1 MRWFQL
7 QMHKKRRNNNNVN
20 HFYST
25 QFQRTFN
32 QMKRAVTE
40 RGEGGG
46 TRRLH
51 WANKGK
57 RNNPTHNSSVT
68 KWHQSIFILLLLF
81 CCVFYCCSASS
92 FCFREKTQKYSR
104 NRVEM
109 LKWPTESVGTSSS
122 LAGECRQ
129 RAPFAFLAPKIQKQ
143 QKVGNT

>member
-20 HFYST
+20 HFYSA

-51 WANKGK
+51 WANKGT
-57 RNNPTHNSSVT
+57 RRIIPVSPSGTNRFLFYFFYFAVS
-68 KWHQSIFILLLLF
+68 FIVVLLLL
-81 CCVFYCCSASS
+81 VV
-92 FCFREKTQKYSR
+92 REKTQKYSR